1 MSRLRARTLRVGA
14 ALQSLGGQFAE
25 PAFDEVEPGTAYR
38 GEVRDEARM
47 RGQPPFDRRGLHPGE
62 SVRSGTGGG
71 GRRPLLAG
79 GTRRLDKRRI
89 APGHRGAGKRINL
102 LGAQQRYAYN
112 RPTLSRI

>member
-47 RGQPPFDRRGLHPGE
+47 RGQID
-62 SVRSGTGGG
+62 
-71 GRRPLLAG
+71 
-79 GTRRLDKRRI
+79 
-89 APGHRGAGKRINL
+89 L

-112 RPTLSRI
+112 RPTLSRIEELARRAEQLEISTAGLALARLQWYPVVTSPLVSPRTSSQ